1 MIFNFKSTSD
11 AKTLG
16 GKTADEFAKS
26 GHEHKV
32 AEITDFP
39 EAMPA
44 SDVKAWA
51 KADTKPAY
59 TAAEV
64 GALPTTGGKLTSLLH
79 IVDADTV
86 PLILEGT
93 HSSGLY
99 SFIQFRCNNTLLGL
113 IGFNGVDTPV
123 FETISDHKKHNIL
136 HTGNSAKV
144 HIGTAAPSDT
154 SALWVDISA

>member
-1 MIFNFKSTSD
+1 MIFNFKGTAD

-64 GALPTTGGKLTSLLH
+64 GALANTGGEVSGNTTFKVSGYMGFKVVNTTSESSAFIAYYNKNEELLGRLGFNLAETPEFCAN
-79 IVDADTV
+79 D
-86 PLILEGT
+86 GT
-93 HSSGLY
+93 H
-99 SFIQFRCNNTLLGL
+99 
-113 IGFNGVDTPV
+113 
-123 FETISDHKKHNIL
+123 HKLL

-144 HIGTAAPSDT
+144 HIGTSAPSDT